1 MSFSADIKEEL
12 SKVNNF
18 NDKEALK
25 AELLGYL
32 LTWKINTPEGNI
44 EFLTENEFNAERF
57 YKILFKLG
65 LNYEPETYGKFFK
78 TTILKNELTN
88 EILEIDLNTKSE
100 SLRSIVKGAFMST
113 GSVNNPESNYHLE
126 MSFMEKKNAEYVLNI
141 CKYYDVNLKLLES
154 KGKFILYIK
163 EGEEISKFL
172 ALIGANNG
180 VMKFEDIRTTREV
193 RNNVNRK
200 VNCETANIKKIV
212 SAAVRQKE
220 DIEYIRD
227 TVGFDRLP
235 EGLRTIALARLAYP
249 DAPLKELGAALE
261 PALGKSGVNHRLRKL
276 SEIADRLREHKEA

>member
-1 MSFSADIKEEL
+1 MSFSSDIKEEL

-18 NDKEALK
+18 NDREALK
-25 AELLGYL
+25 AEFLGYL
-32 LTWKINTPEGNI
+32 LTWKINKPNENI
-44 EFLTENEFNAERF
+44 EFLTENEFNVERF

-78 TTILKNELTN
+78 TTIFQNELTN
-88 EILEIDLNTKSE
+88 EILCMDLNAKSE
-100 SLRSIVKGAFMST
+100 ALRSIVKGAFMST

-126 MSFMEKKNAEYVLNI
+126 ISFVERKNAEYVLNI
-141 CKYYDVNLKLLES
+141 CKTYDVNLKILES

-200 VNCETANIKKIV
+200 VNCETANLNKTIDASVNQVNDIKLI
-212 SAAVRQKE
+212 QKLNKFEELSE
-220 DIEYIRD
+220 DLQAIASL
-227 TVGFDRLP
+227 RL
-235 EGLRTIALARLAYP
+235 EYP
-249 DAPLKELGAALE
+249 DLSLKELGEQLE
-261 PALGKSGVNHRLRKL
+261 PPLGKSGVNHRMKKIH
-276 SEIADRLREHKEA
+276 EIAEELRR

>member
-25 AELLGYL
+25 AEFLGYL
-32 LTWKINTPEGNI
+32 LTWKINTPDGNI
-44 EFLTENEFNAERF
+44 EFLTENEFNVERF

-78 TTILKNELTN
+78 TTIFQNELTN
-88 EILEIDLNTKSE
+88 EILGMDLNTKSD

-126 MSFMEKKNAEYVLNI
+126 MSFVEKKNAEYVLNI
-141 CKYYDVNLKLLES
+141 CKSYDVNLKLLES

-200 VNCETANIKKIV
+200 VNCETANLNKTID
-212 SAAVRQKE
+212 AAVNQVNDIKLIQKLNKFDELSE
-220 DIEYIRD
+220 DLQAIAI
-227 TVGFDRLP
+227 VRL
-235 EGLRTIALARLAYP
+235 EYP
-249 DAPLKELGAALE
+249 DLSLKELGEQLE
-261 PALGKSGVNHRLRKL
+261 PPLGKSGVNHRLKKIH
-276 SEIADRLREHKEA
+276 EIAEELKR

>member
-200 VNCETANIKKIV
+200 VNCETANLNKTIDASVNQVNDIKLI
-212 SAAVRQKE
+212 QKLNKFE
-220 DIEYIRD
+220 ELSTD
-227 TVGFDRLP
+227 LQA
-235 EGLRTIALARLAYP
+235 IALLRLEYQ
-249 DAPLKELGAALE
+249 DLSLKELGEQLD
-261 PALGKSGVNHRLRKL
+261 PPLGKSGVNHRMKKIH
-276 SEIADRLREHKEA
+276 EIAEELRR

>member
-25 AELLGYL
+25 AEFLGYL
-32 LTWKINTPEGNI
+32 LTWKINTPDGNI
-44 EFLTENEFNAERF
+44 EFLTENEFNVERF

-78 TTILKNELTN
+78 TTIFQNELTN
-88 EILEIDLNTKSE
+88 EILGMDINTKSD
-100 SLRSIVKGAFMST
+100 SLRTIVKGAFMST

-126 MSFMEKKNAEYVLNI
+126 MSFVEKKNAEYVLNI
-141 CKYYDVNLKLLES
+141 CKSYDVNLKLLES

-200 VNCETANIKKIV
+200 VNCETANLNKTID
-212 SAAVRQKE
+212 AAVNQVNDIKLIQKLNKFDELSE
-220 DIEYIRD
+220 DLQAIAI
-227 TVGFDRLP
+227 VRL
-235 EGLRTIALARLAYP
+235 EYP
-249 DAPLKELGAALE
+249 DLSLKELGEQLE
-261 PALGKSGVNHRLRKL
+261 PPLGKSGVNHRLKKIH
-276 SEIADRLREHKEA
+276 EIAEELRR

>member
-1 MSFSADIKEEL
+1 MSFSSDIKEEL

-18 NDKEALK
+18 NDREALK
-25 AELLGYL
+25 AEFLGYL
-32 LTWKINTPEGNI
+32 LTWKINKPNENI
-44 EFLTENEFNAERF
+44 EFLTENEFNVERF

-78 TTILKNELTN
+78 TTIFQNELTN
-88 EILEIDLNTKSE
+88 EVLGMDLNAKSE
-100 SLRSIVKGAFMST
+100 ALRSIVKGAFMST

-126 MSFMEKKNAEYVLNI
+126 ISFVERKNAEYVLNI
-141 CKYYDVNLKLLES
+141 CKTYDVNLKILES

-200 VNCETANIKKIV
+200 VNCETANLNKTIDASVNQVNDIKLI
-212 SAAVRQKE
+212 QKLNKFEELSE
-220 DIEYIRD
+220 DLQAIASL
-227 TVGFDRLP
+227 RL
-235 EGLRTIALARLAYP
+235 EYP
-249 DAPLKELGAALE
+249 DLSLKELGEQLE
-261 PALGKSGVNHRLRKL
+261 PPLGKSGVNHRMKKIH
-276 SEIADRLREHKEA
+276 EIAEELRR

>member
-25 AELLGYL
+25 AEFLGYL
-32 LTWKINTPEGNI
+32 LTWKINTPDGNI
-44 EFLTENEFNAERF
+44 EFLTENEFNVERF

-78 TTILKNELTN
+78 TTIFQNELTN
-88 EILEIDLNTKSE
+88 EILGMDLNTKSDL
-100 SLRSIVKGAFMST
+100 LRSIVKGAFMST

-126 MSFMEKKNAEYVLNI
+126 MSFVEKKNAEYVLNI
-141 CKYYDVNLKLLES
+141 CKSYDVNLKLLES

-200 VNCETANIKKIV
+200 VNCETANLNKTIDAAVNQVNDIKLIKKLNKFDELSEDLQAIAIV
-212 SAAVRQKE
+212 
-220 DIEYIRD
+220 
-227 TVGFDRLP
+227 RL
-235 EGLRTIALARLAYP
+235 EYP
-249 DAPLKELGAALE
+249 DLSLKELGEQLE
-261 PALGKSGVNHRLRKL
+261 PPLGKSGVNHRLKKIH
-276 SEIADRLREHKEA
+276 EIAEELRR

>member
-1 MSFSADIKEEL
+1 MSFSSDIKEEL

-18 NDKEALK
+18 NDREALK
-25 AELLGYL
+25 AEFLGYL
-32 LTWKINTPEGNI
+32 LTWKINKQNENI
-44 EFLTENEFNAERF
+44 EFLTENEFNVERF

-78 TTILKNELTN
+78 TTIFQNELTN
-88 EILEIDLNTKSE
+88 EVLGMDLNAKSE
-100 SLRSIVKGAFMST
+100 ALRSIVKGAFMST

-126 MSFMEKKNAEYVLNI
+126 ISFVERKNAEYVLNI
-141 CKYYDVNLKLLES
+141 CKTYDVNLKILES

-200 VNCETANIKKIV
+200 VNCETANLNKTIDASVNQVNDIKLI
-212 SAAVRQKE
+212 QKLNKFEELSE
-220 DIEYIRD
+220 DLQAIASL
-227 TVGFDRLP
+227 RL
-235 EGLRTIALARLAYP
+235 EYP
-249 DAPLKELGAALE
+249 DLSLKELGEQLE
-261 PALGKSGVNHRLRKL
+261 PPLGKSGVNHRMKKIH
-276 SEIADRLREHKEA
+276 EIAEELRR

>member
-200 VNCETANIKKIV
+200 VNCETANLNKTIDASVNQVNDIKLI
-212 SAAVRQKE
+212 QKLNKFE
-220 DIEYIRD
+220 ELSTD
-227 TVGFDRLP
+227 LQA
-235 EGLRTIALARLAYP
+235 IALLRLEYQ
-249 DAPLKELGAALE
+249 DLSLKELGEQLE
-261 PALGKSGVNHRLRKL
+261 PPLGKSGVNHRMKKIH
-276 SEIADRLREHKEA
+276 EIAEELRR